1 MRFSSLPFDSQPS
14 FRSFPSDEQRW
25 SRGWLCFGGSH
36 PAAPQPCSTLTPQ
49 GAPTPWPGSWH
60 RHAAGGRRAVPGEG
74 GCRGVVK
81 PTQAPVRLSR
91 LLGLVSD
98 NISTGRC
105 ERSAAG
111 NQEPQICGEW
121 GPGSPRGAVLAA
133 ALVCLASQHS
143 SFPGLC
149 GPRVCIWEARKVVS
163 GMRKHSVIL

>member
-36 PAAPQPCSTLTPQ
+36 PAAPWPCGTLTPR
-49 GAPTPWPGSWH
+49 GAPTPRPGSWH
-60 RHAAGGRRAVPGEG
+60 RHAAGGRGAVPGEG
-74 GCRGVVK
+74 GCHGVVK
-81 PTQAPVRLSR
+81 PTQTPVRLSC

-111 NQEPQICGEW
+111 NGEPQICGER
-121 GPGSPRGAVLAA
+121 GPGSPRVRCWPQPSRVWPLGTAA
-133 ALVCLASQHS
+133 SRAFVA
-143 SFPGLC
+143 PGC
-149 GPRVCIWEARKVVS
+149 VS
-163 GMRKHSVIL
+163 GKLGR